1 MDRDDRTMAF
11 APVRDESC
19 GEILL
24 RVYDALIS
32 GDPTYITSY
41 KNARSLICRFE
52 RDELLEEVM
61 RYYLTHKT
69 E

>member
-24 RVYDALIS
+24 RVYDALTPSIS
-32 GDPTYITSY
+32 WSVT
-41 KNARSLICRFE
+41 
-52 RDELLEEVM
+52 
-61 RYYLTHKT
+61 
-69 E
+69 